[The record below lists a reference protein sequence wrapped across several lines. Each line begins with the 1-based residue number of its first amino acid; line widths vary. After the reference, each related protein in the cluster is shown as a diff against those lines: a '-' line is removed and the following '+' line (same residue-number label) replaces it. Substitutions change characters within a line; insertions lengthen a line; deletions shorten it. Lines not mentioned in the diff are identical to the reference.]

1 MDIHASRASLLL
13 LGVLLPYRC
22 WCVRPTN
29 PSPFLF
35 KEPPRPS
42 SSFFL
47 PLLLK
52 DDEEPSGTE
61 FSPDGGYIPRIL
73 FLNSAGDV
81 QNDVYNKQGS
91 DQYKYYYS
99 DSGAVLKGMQDAAE
113 HFA

>member
-1 MDIHASRASLLL
+1 MLRLDFM
-13 LGVLLPYRC
+13 LGIVA
-22 WCVRPTN
+22 VVVPTA
-29 PSPFLF
+29 L
-35 KEPPRPS
+35 
-42 SSFFL
+42 
-47 PLLLK
+47 

-81 QNDVYNKQGS
+81 QNEVYNKQGS